1 MRVKSTMVLFSAL
14 LALLLSACAQAPTV
28 GGSTSTQLATTQPFV
43 IGAIPDQDPEKL
55 QRLYGTLATYL
66 QQELGVPVAYKP
78 VTDYTAS
85 VTAFKVGDLDMVWY
99 GGLTGT
105 QARLQVPGAQAIVQR
120 DIDAQFHSVF
130 IANKA
135 SDITKLADLKGH
147 SFTFGSESSTSGRL
161 MPQYF
166 LQQEGIKTRDFQG
179 EAGFSGNHD
188 KTIELVTAGTY
199 DAGALNEQVWKTRL
213 AEGTIDQSSVDV
225 FYTSPAFFDYHWV
238 IRPDVTERYGV
249 DFVGKVQN
257 AFYKLDPG
265 VQEQQEILDLFGAKK
280 FIATSNENYAQIE
293 AIGRE
298 VGLIVTETAG
308 K

>member
-1 MRVKSTMVLFSAL
+1 
-14 LALLLSACAQAPTV
+14 
-28 GGSTSTQLATTQPFV
+28 
-43 IGAIPDQDPEKL
+43 
-55 QRLYGTLATYL
+55 
-66 QQELGVPVAYKP
+66 
-78 VTDYTAS
+78 
-85 VTAFKVGDLDMVWY
+85 VTAFKVGDLHMVWY

-135 SDITKLADLKGH
+135 SGITKLADLPGH

-166 LQQEGIKTRDFQG
+166 LQQEGIKTSDFAG

-213 AEGTIDQSSVDV
+213 AEGKIDQSNVDV

-238 IRPDVTERYGV
+238 IRPDVTERYGA

-257 AFYKLDPG
+257 AFYQLDPA
-265 VQEQQEILDLFGAKK
+265 VPEQQEILDLFGATK
-280 FIATSNENYAQIE
+280 FIATTNENYQQIE

-298 VGLIVTETAG
+298 VGLIVAETAG
-308 K
+308 Q